1 MHAIDF
7 SALSG
12 TYNKIILK
20 ELIHHINELEL
31 LLGNLFQRLSSGGI
45 LLLILLT
52 PTIDYPLFSKALRKY
67 EEVQPN
73 YNNIVFVTQLK
84 NAP

>member
-1 MHAIDF
+1 
-7 SALSG
+7 L
-12 TYNKIILK
+12 T
-20 ELIHHINELEL
+20 
-31 LLGNLFQRLSSGGI
+31 SGGI

-84 NAP
+84 NAHKEVLVYEKIVDFDYKCFSLLLFCSSRQRI